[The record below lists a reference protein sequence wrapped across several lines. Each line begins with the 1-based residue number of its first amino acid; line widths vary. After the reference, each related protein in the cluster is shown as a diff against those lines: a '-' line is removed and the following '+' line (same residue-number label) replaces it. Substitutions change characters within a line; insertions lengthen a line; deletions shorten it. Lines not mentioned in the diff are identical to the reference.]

1 MPTGD
6 YTVKKIWPFFPL
18 IVVPGIVLLLA
29 PSTVKSIM
37 ENFGF
42 HESLGGLLQVAY
54 FSGGT
59 AGILLI
65 THFMQRWSAKQI
77 LLSQVM
83 LLSVSLLAAALSPWY
98 PLLLFFYVIAGFA
111 NGILITYPG
120 VYATRVCGD
129 ESHRA
134 QNLIYG
140 FFSLGVVTS
149 PLLAKLLSDSL
160 HSWRWALVAPAILIL
175 PLSIPVALSRLE
187 RIEGVEK
194 LSFEVLR
201 KVSAFNRRLFTGLL
215 LALLFYIAAESA
227 VSLWLITFLEKE
239 YKVAA
244 SPAHLTLTAL
254 WIGITVGR
262 WIVSFL
268 VKKTDPYRIIVF
280 LTVASGIVVLA
291 APLAGSKTASI
302 VLYIMVGFF
311 FSGIYP
317 TLIGYVAWFPDN
329 IASSVFTL
337 FLGAGAL
344 GGAILPYLVGL
355 VNQFAGIVTGMSSIA
370 VLVFG
375 VLACLFWLRG
385 QLLGRDAPVSHNIPG
400 GVS

>member
-6 YTVKKIWPFFPL
+6 STVKKIWPFFPL

-244 SPAHLTLTAL
+244 GPAHLTLTAL

-370 VLVFG
+370 GLVFG